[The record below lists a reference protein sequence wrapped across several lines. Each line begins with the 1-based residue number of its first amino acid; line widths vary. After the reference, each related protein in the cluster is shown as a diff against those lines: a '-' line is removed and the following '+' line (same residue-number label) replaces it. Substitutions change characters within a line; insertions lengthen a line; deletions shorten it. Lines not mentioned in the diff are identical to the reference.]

1 MYRGVAK
8 IFLRYWRAYGGLHAL
23 VRSPYFHASLVLL
36 VLTIHTWAKPEWWSD
51 VLAAL
56 PNLLGFSLA
65 GFAIF
70 IGFGDE
76 RFRAL
81 LAEPEENANQPTIYV
96 SLCSTFV
103 HFIIVQILALIYA
116 VVAKSWWFYA
126 AWMDPVREILPQL
139 NLVAGGLGY
148 GLFLYALTSVLAA
161 TMHVFRIASMY
172 ESYQRNVAAVA
183 PPAATD
189 CKCPGGTSR

>member
-1 MYRGVAK
+1 MYTNVAE
-8 IFLRYWRAYGGLHAL
+8 IFLRYWRAYGGSKKL
-23 VRSPYFHASLVLL
+23 VRSPYLHASLVLL
-36 VLTIHTWAKPEWWSD
+36 ALTAHTWINAEWWGD
-51 VLAAL
+51 VLSAL

-81 LAEPEENANQPTIYV
+81 LAEPEENPTRPTIYV

-103 HFIIVQILALIYA
+103 HFILVQILALIYA
-116 VVAKSWWFYA
+116 LVVKSWWFYA
-126 AWMDPVREILPQL
+126 AWMDPVREFLPVMNAL
-139 NLVAGGLGY
+139 AGGIGY
-148 GLFLYALTSVLAA
+148 GLFLYALMSVLAA

-172 ESYQRNVAAVA
+172 ESYQRAIKPRAGID
-183 PPAATD
+183 PD
-189 CKCPGGTSR
+189 KR

>member
-1 MYRGVAK
+1 MYKGVVE
-8 IFLRYWRAYGGLHAL
+8 IFLRYWRAYGGLSAIA
-23 VRSPYFHASLVLL
+23 RSPYFHASLVLL
-36 VLTIHTWAKPEWWSD
+36 ALTYHTWSEPQWWQD
-51 VLAAL
+51 VTSAL

-81 LAEPEENANQPTIYV
+81 LAEPEENPTRPTIYV
-96 SLCSTFV
+96 SLCATFV

-116 VVAKSWWFYA
+116 LVAKSWWFYA
-126 AWMDPVREILPQL
+126 TWMDPVRQL
-139 NLVAGGLGY
+139 IPGMNLIVGCIGY
-148 GLFLYALTSVLAA
+148 ALFLYALMSVLAA

-172 ESYQRNVAAVA
+172 ESYQRTVSSSQPADNVL
-183 PPAATD
+183 PGTD
-189 CKCPGGTSR
+189 RVG

>member
-1 MYRGVAK
+1 MYSNVAN
-8 IFLRYWRAYGGLHAL
+8 IFLRYWRAYGGSKAL
-23 VRSPYFHASLVLL
+23 MRSPYFHASVVLL
-36 VLTIHTWAKPEWWSD
+36 ALTQHTWTKVDWWVD

-81 LAEPEENANQPTIYV
+81 LAEPEDNPSQPTIYV
-96 SLCSTFV
+96 SLCATFV
-103 HFIIVQILALIYA
+103 HFILVQIFALIYA
-116 VVAKSWWFYA
+116 VVAKSWSFYA
-126 AWMDPVREILPQL
+126 AWMNPVQDFLPFM
-139 NLVAGGLGY
+139 NSVAGGIGY
-148 GLFLYALTSVLAA
+148 GLFIYALTSVLAA

-172 ESYQRNVAAVA
+172 ESYQR
-183 PPAATD
+183 
-189 CKCPGGTSR
+189 KSRPD